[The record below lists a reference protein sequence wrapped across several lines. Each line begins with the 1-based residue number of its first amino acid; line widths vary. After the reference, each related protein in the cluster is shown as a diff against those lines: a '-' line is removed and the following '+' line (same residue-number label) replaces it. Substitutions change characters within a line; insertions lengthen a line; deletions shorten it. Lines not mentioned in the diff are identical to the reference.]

1 MTSLL
6 KAVAAAIVAAVA
18 LLAATA
24 EAAAGSFIP
33 AIATRDFLT
42 STVFFWVT
50 ANAIV
55 VWLLLSSSRRGR
67 TTDGGDGDNTS
78 SPSAG
83 HDGEAARD
91 AVVDSVYMS
100 SSEYEAFSDA
110 GGRRADA
117 PVSKRLVAREAR
129 AARRSDRPR
138 LRKKLAAGQDAPTPI
153 RAVAAEAAR
162 EPDHE
167 VRARSEL
174 VGTPVAAAA
183 EFSPGGDGVVD
194 DEEDVSMDTL
204 WQSIVQRRAARPV
217 VVQKSESWGN
227 DELPRLQRVA
237 ETAAATPR
245 REMRKS
251 VSAVTKRAAAPEPR
265 HPPPSVPSAIKQMG
279 WRTRDV
285 LVSISP
291 DELLRRAESFIRRQ
305 REHLSLQ
312 RQESEQRQLLLR
324 RRFYLPAP
332 AAGPGPIRV

>member
-1 MTSLL
+1 MNSLL
-6 KAVAAAIVAAVA
+6 KATAAAIVAVA
-18 LLAATA
+18 LLAVTA
-24 EAAAGSFIP
+24 EAAGFFIP
-33 AIATRDFLT
+33 AIVTRDFLT
-42 STVFFWVT
+42 SPVFFWVT

-55 VWLLLSSSRRGR
+55 IWLLLSSSPRGR
-67 TTDGGDGDNTS
+67 TTDGDDDTT

-83 HDGEAARD
+83 QDGEASHD
-91 AVVDSVYMS
+91 AVDSVYMS

-138 LRKKLAAGQDAPTPI
+138 VRKKPAGQDAPSR

-162 EPDHE
+162 EPDDE
-167 VRARSEL
+167 VRARSQL
-174 VGTPVAAAA
+174 GTPVAAA
-183 EFSPGGDGVVD
+183 EPSPGDGVD
-194 DEEDVSMDTL
+194 DEEDVSMDSL
-204 WQSIVQRRAARPV
+204 WQSIVQRRAAKPV

-251 VSAVTKRAAAPEPR
+251 VSAVTKRAAAAPEAA
-265 HPPPSVPSAIKQMG
+265 PPPSVPSAVKQMG

-291 DELLRRAESFIRRQ
+291 DELLRRTESFIRRQ

-324 RRFYLPAP
+324 GFHLRAP
-332 AAGPGPIRV
+332 ARPGPISV